1 MNIHD
6 ELMKVAQDIRNEC
19 SIRLR
24 HGFTEEAAELDIYVG
39 KIESIAKA
47 AQGCD
52 VRFEVAS
59 SDKQKQLEDQGC
71 VFMGQEALDSHE
83 LDMAKECYCGR
94 PNLHNAAQGEA
105 VFVLSNKNINNLQVD
120 SINTLIARAKR
131 AHITDVRIRING
143 EYEYY
148 EADWIKHMTASTHSI
163 SPVAQV
169 EAEKIGEGSDTG
181 WCSATLYRDIP
192 PGTPVYLAPPA
203 DSAQAL
209 VDAADKVLVGGN
221 HLASLLIGRMGGG
234 EWPEDGASV
243 REKYGVETYDA
254 WCCWKAIMEFRDAI
268 ESRSQHGQE

>member
-47 AQGCD
+47 AQG
-52 VRFEVAS
+52 
-59 SDKQKQLEDQGC
+59 
-71 VFMGQEALDSHE
+71 EADLRGWHVWHKD
-83 LDMAKECYCGR
+83 D
-94 PNLHNAAQGEA
+94 
-105 VFVLSNKNINNLQVD
+105 INRALLQ
-120 SINTLIARAKR
+120 
-131 AHITDVRIRING
+131 TDVCVEPVANQAVSKWDAELVAWRV
-143 EYEYY
+143 
-148 EADWIKHMTASTHSI
+148 DWIDASRVSHTWYYYPPNGADAVDRHRKAGHAITPRYASPTSI